1 MLDELLGRAE
11 LKDRIGEL
19 EEETEHLEAQL
30 EAESERRAD
39 AVSARQDAEERVNR
53 LEDRIAQLEGELER
67 RRDDGE
73 GDGDNLAFRSRT
85 DIRGERLDEVLARL
99 ESVETGPESVLSAAV
114 ADGAAAP
121 DAVDDLLGD
130 RARLVERAAPC
141 LVYADDAGLVS
152 AVLEPPVQP
161 DPFCEWDDATRIDR
175 AWCQPTGRFALA
187 LVRADVFAIGEYDG
201 RERRSMRSFESDV
214 KGDHSKGGFSQGR
227 FERIRD
233 EQIEAHLGDCR
244 EAISDRDAERLFVVG
259 DQRLVGEFD
268 EEAVATAAV
277 DATGNGEA
285 VLDDA
290 LREFFTTRLSTF

>member
-19 EEETEHLEAQL
+19 EEETERLEAQL

-53 LEDRIAQLEGELER
+53 LEDRIAQLEGELDR
-67 RRDDGE
+67 HDDDDG
-73 GDGDNLAFRSRT
+73 DDLAFHART
-85 DIRGERLDEVLARL
+85 DRRGERLDEVLSRL
-99 ESVETGPESVLSAAV
+99 ESVRTEPEGFLSAAV
-114 ADGAAAP
+114 GEDDDAP
-121 DAVDDLLGD
+121 DAVEELLGD

-152 AVLEPPVQP
+152 TVLQPPVQP
-161 DPFCEWDDATRIDR
+161 GAFCEWGEAARLDR

-201 RERRSMRSFESDV
+201 DERLSVASFESDV

-233 EQIEAHLGDCR
+233 EQIQNHLDDCR
-244 EAISDRDAERLFVVG
+244 EAIEGRGAERLFVVG
-259 DQRLVGEFD
+259 DRRLVGEFSD
-268 EEAVATAAV
+268 QARATAAV
-277 DATGNGEA
+277 DVSESGAEG
-285 VLDDA
+285 LDDA
-290 LREFFTTRLSTF
+290 VREFFTTRVSTF